1 MYRRLK
7 IGLAAALILAA
18 PAVGQQNQ
26 TEGSETDRVEGS
38 DPGQL
43 VAPGQVM
50 APADRILQSLSNTE
64 LRSLVSEM
72 LARNPGV
79 AASQAKARAALSRA
93 PQMGGLPDPVIGA
106 TAWVNSPETRTG
118 PQVLTLN
125 LVQPLPWLSKFDL
138 KEQASL
144 FEASALSSDVEA
156 TRLALVTTVRRLFYE
171 LAFLTRY
178 REVTHDFV
186 DHLVQHEE
194 ISRARYA
201 AGVGASQ
208 NVIKIQAEITVA
220 ENLLLD
226 IDQRRIDLES
236 QINKLRDQPVSMV
249 ILPAALPSL
258 AEMDLDFGV
267 LLDAASQ
274 DRPELAAMDARIAAT
289 EVGVRLAEKE
299 YRPNFSV
306 GVTYTF
312 VDRREDAAGIVLPP
326 DGNGDDIFGIQG
338 GVSIPIWR
346 NKLRAGVEEASE
358 LGLSA
363 LEAKRD
369 VLTGIE
375 AAIGD
380 LMQRIP
386 LTWQQLR
393 LLEDI
398 LILQA
403 EESVQSA
410 QSSYVAGTFN
420 ALDLLD
426 AEHVLFAADTSIAR
440 AKADYAI
447 RLVQLEGEVGGP
459 LMQYP
464 TTE

>member
-7 IGLAAALILAA
+7 IGLAAALVLAA
-18 PAVGQQNQ
+18 PVIGQQNQ
-26 TEGSETDRVEGS
+26 TEGSEAEGAAAQ
-38 DPGQL
+38 QL
-43 VAPGQVM
+43 I
-50 APADRILQSLSNTE
+50 APADRILQSLSDTE
-64 LRSLVSEM
+64 LRLLVSET
-72 LARNPGV
+72 LARNPEV
-79 AASQAKARAALSRA
+79 AAMLAKARAAFSRA
-93 PQMGGLPDPVIGA
+93 PQVAGLPDPVLGA
-106 TAWVNSPETRTG
+106 TGWVKGPETRTG
-118 PQVLTLN
+118 PQILTLD
-125 LVQPLPWLSKFDL
+125 LMQPLPWLGKFDL
-138 KEQASL
+138 REQASL
-144 FEASALSSDVEA
+144 LEARALSSDVEA
-156 TRLALVTTVRRLFYE
+156 TRLALVTSVRRLFYE

-186 DHLVQHEE
+186 DHLLQHEE
-194 ISRARYA
+194 ISRARYS

-208 NVIKIQAEITVA
+208 NVVKIQAEITIA

-236 QINKLRDQPVSMV
+236 QINGLRDRPASMV
-249 ILPAALPSL
+249 ILPAAIPSFV
-258 AEMDLDFGV
+258 EMNLDFEP
-267 LLDAASQ
+267 LLKAAEQ
-274 DRPELAAMDARIAAT
+274 DRPEVAAIDARIAAT
-289 EVGVRLAEKE
+289 EVGVKLAEKE

-312 VDRREDAAGIVLPP
+312 VDRREDTAGIVTPP
-326 DGNGDDIFGIQG
+326 EGNGDDIFGLRG
-338 GVSIPIWR
+338 GISIPVWR
-346 NKLRAGVEEASE
+346 KKLKTGVEEASE

-363 LEAKRD
+363 QEEKRD
-369 VLTGIE
+369 VLAGIE
-375 AAIGD
+375 TGIGD

-398 LILQA
+398 LIVQA

-426 AEHVLFAADTSIAR
+426 AEHVLFKADSAIAR
-440 AKADYAI
+440 AKTDYAI
-447 RLVQLEGEVGGP
+447 RLAELEGEVGGP